1 MKNAQSE
8 DIAKSTKETLL
19 KAIYVELEDAYED
32 TLAEILELLKIRR
45 SEDEEDIKEYHAA
58 LEDIKIN
65 GTIPWLQAKREIA

>member
-8 DIAKSTKETLL
+8 DIATSTKEALL
-19 KAIYVELEDAYED
+19 KAIYVELENAYED
-32 TLAEILELLKIRR
+32 TLEEILELLKIRR

-58 LEDIKIN
+58 LEDIKTN